1 MNDTSRFIAIIG
13 GGPAGLMAA
22 HKLLE
27 MGYRVHLYD
36 AKPSVARKFQLAGR
50 GGLNLTH
57 SEPLDVFAT
66 RYYENEARFTTL
78 LKKFTPNDL
87 RDFCHVLGQDT
98 FIGSSG
104 RVFPTKFK
112 ATELLRAWLSDLS
125 IKGLKLFT
133 RHKWIGFDQQKNL
146 LIEDAENQ
154 IITISPQATL
164 LALGGASWGKLG
176 SDAAWVP
183 TLTKEEVN
191 IEPLEAANCGY
202 ETRWPQSV
210 PESCFGSPLKNIT
223 LTHADKTTKGEIML
237 SSYGLEGGAVYAL
250 SKSIREAINKD
261 LSTTVLIDLKPK
273 HSKERLTKILEER
286 EKHLPLGKFLKQE
299 LRLSSFSLSLLKAL
313 TSKEEFNCPK
323 ALSEKIKSLP
333 VNLYKARPIDRAIST
348 AGGIKFDACTDDLML
363 KRLPGI
369 FVAGEML
376 DWEAPTGG
384 YLLQGCFSMAVHVA
398 QGVDHYLREQ
408 SQEI

>member
-1 MNDTSRFIAIIG
+1 MNDTLKFIAIIG

-57 SEPLDVFAT
+57 SEPLNVFAT
-66 RYYENEARFTTL
+66 RYYENEARFAPL
-78 LKKFTPNDL
+78 LKKFSPNDL
-87 RDFCHVLGQDT
+87 RDFCHALGQET

-104 RVFPTKFK
+104 RIFPTKFK
-112 ATELLRAWLSDLS
+112 ATELLRAWLSNLS
-125 IKGLKLFT
+125 LKGLKLFT
-133 RHKWIGFDQQKNL
+133 RHKWVGFDGEKNL
-146 LIEDAENQ
+146 LIEGNDNR
-154 IITISPQATL
+154 ITSISPQAAI

-176 SDAAWVP
+176 SDATWVP
-183 TLTKEEVN
+183 ILTQEAIDIK
-191 IEPLEAANCGY
+191 PLEAANCGY
-202 ETRWPQSV
+202 ETHWPQSL
-210 PESCFGSPLKNIT
+210 PESCFGHPLKNIS
-223 LTHADKTTKGEIML
+223 LSHADKTIKGEIML

-261 LSTTVLIDLKPK
+261 HSTTVLIDLKSK
-273 HSKERLTKILEER
+273 HSKEKLAKILEER
-286 EKHLPLGKFLKQE
+286 GTHLPLGKFLKQQ
-299 LRLSSFSLSLLKAL
+299 LRLSSVSLSLLKAL
-313 TSKEEFNCPK
+313 TSKEEFNCPQT
-323 ALSEKIKSLP
+323 LSQKIKSLP
-333 VNLYKARPIDRAIST
+333 VTLHKARPIDRAIST

-408 SQEI
+408 S

>member
-1 MNDTSRFIAIIG
+1 MNDTSKFIAIIG

-27 MGYRVHLYD
+27 MGHRVHLYD

-57 SEPLDVFAT
+57 TEPLDVFAT
-66 RYYENEARFTTL
+66 RYYENEARFIPL
-78 LKKFTPNDL
+78 LKKFTPDDL
-87 RDFCHVLGQDT
+87 RDFCHTLGQET

-104 RVFPTKFK
+104 RIFPTKFK

-125 IKGLKLFT
+125 HKGLKLFT

-146 LIEDAENQ
+146 LVEDNKNQ
-154 IITISPQATL
+154 VITITPQATV

-183 TLTKEEVN
+183 ILAKEKIE

-202 ETRWPQSV
+202 ETHWPKTLQ
-210 PESCFGSPLKNIT
+210 ESCFGQPLKNISISHT
-223 LTHADKTTKGEIML
+223 GKKIKGEIML
-237 SSYGLEGGAVYAL
+237 SSYGLEGGAIYAL
-250 SKSIREAINKD
+250 SKSIREAINSNQ
-261 LSTTVLIDLKPK
+261 STAIFIDLKPK
-273 HSKERLTKILEER
+273 HSEEKLAKTLEER
-286 EKHLPLGKFLKQE
+286 KNRLPLGKFLKQE
-299 LRLSSFSLSLLKAL
+299 LRLSSVSLNLLKTL
-313 TSKEEFNCPK
+313 TSKEEFNCPQTLAK
-323 ALSEKIKSLP
+323 KIKNLP
-333 VNLYKARPIDRAIST
+333 VTLHKARPIDRAIST

-363 KRLPGI
+363 QNLPGI

-398 QGVDHYLREQ
+398 QGIDQYLSKQ
-408 SQEI
+408 S

>member
-1 MNDTSRFIAIIG
+1 MNDTSKFIAIIG

-27 MGYRVHLYD
+27 MGHSVHLYD

-57 SEPLDVFAT
+57 SEPLDIFAT
-66 RYYENEARFTTL
+66 RYYENEARFTPL
-78 LKKFTPNDL
+78 LKKFTPDDL
-87 RDFCHVLGQDT
+87 RDFCHTLDQET

-104 RVFPTKFK
+104 RIFPTKFK

-125 IKGLKLFT
+125 HKGLKLFT

-146 LIEDAENQ
+146 LVEDNESQ
-154 IITISPQATL
+154 VTTITPQATV

-183 TLTKEEVN
+183 ILAKEKIE

-202 ETRWPQSV
+202 ETHWPKTLQ
-210 PESCFGSPLKNIT
+210 ESCFGQPLKNIS
-223 LTHADKTTKGEIML
+223 LSHAGKTTKGEIML
-237 SSYGLEGGAVYAL
+237 SSYGLEGGAIYAL
-250 SKSIREAINKD
+250 SKSIREAINSD
-261 LSTTVLIDLKPK
+261 QSTTVFIDLKPK
-273 HSKERLTKILEER
+273 HSEEKLAKTFEER
-286 EKHLPLGKFLKQE
+286 EKRLPLGKFLKQE
-299 LRLSSFSLSLLKAL
+299 LRLSSVGLNLLKAL
-313 TSKEEFNCPK
+313 TSKEEFSCPQTLAK
-323 ALSEKIKSLP
+323 KIKKLP
-333 VNLYKARPIDRAIST
+333 VTLHKARPIDRAIST

-363 KRLPGI
+363 KNLPGI

-398 QGVDHYLREQ
+398 QGIDQYLSKQ
-408 SQEI
+408 S